1 MQGAPRRSLAT
12 ARHLPP
18 QFVVACEPGLE
29 DLPMD
34 AVIRT
39 EELTK
44 RFGDRVAVD
53 RINLEV
59 RPGEIFGFLGPNG
72 AGKTTTIGMLLGL
85 IRPTSGRAFVL
96 GRDMQ
101 REAAAALR
109 EVGAMIEA
117 PAFYPYLSGRDN
129 LRVLARAAGLPDR
142 RVEEVLAQ
150 VDLTSRARDRF
161 GTYSQ
166 GMKQRLGI
174 AAALL
179 HEPRLIMLDEP
190 TNGLD
195 PAGQLEIRT
204 LVRSLSG
211 SGRTV
216 FLCSHQLHEVEQ
228 ICQRVAILK
237 QGRIIA
243 QGEVASLLRR
253 GVLVRTIGERERA
266 EALLRSAPWVSRIS
280 EYGDAF
286 LIDAPGDRTAD
297 INALLTSGG
306 VRVAEIRHYETSL
319 EEFFL
324 EVTSERERR

>member
-1 MQGAPRRSLAT
+1 MET
-12 ARHLPP
+12 T
-18 QFVVACEPGLE
+18 
-29 DLPMD
+29 
-34 AVIRT
+34 IRT

-59 RPGEIFGFLGPNG
+59 RSGEIFGFLGPNG
-72 AGKTTTIGMLLGL
+72 AGKTTTISMLLGL

-96 GRDMQ
+96 GYDIQ
-101 REAAAALR
+101 KETAAALR
-109 EVGAMIEA
+109 EVGAMIES

-142 RVEEVLAQ
+142 RVDEVLEQ
-150 VDLTSRARDRF
+150 VDLSSRARDRF
-161 GTYSQ
+161 SAYSQ

-179 HEPRLIMLDEP
+179 HRPRLIMLDEP

-195 PAGQLEIRT
+195 PAGQLEIRN
-204 LVRSLSG
+204 LVRSLAD

-216 FLCSHQLHEVEQ
+216 FLCSHMLHEVEQ

-243 QGEVASLLRR
+243 QGEVATLVRR

-266 EALLRSAPWVSRIS
+266 EALLRATPWISSVSDC
-280 EYGDAF
+280 GGAF

-297 INALLTSGG
+297 INALLTASG
-306 VRVAEIRHYETSL
+306 VPVAEIRKYESSL

-324 EVTSERERR
+324 EVTAERERR